1 MQPFAKIIERM
12 PFFSCKTDVGLM
24 KFLIGDLGADY
35 WDTLL
40 AIKHIKLKCKF
51 KKIAKTGTKL

>member
-1 MQPFAKIIERM
+1 MQPFANIIEQM
-12 PFFSCKTDVGLM
+12 PIFSRQPYVGLM
-24 KFLIGDLGADY
+24 KFVIEDLGAH